1 MPAYTIS
8 IKLEAASNTDYEK
21 LSSELEEKSFQSLKM
36 PVQRSAEVG
45 LSPFICKSG
54 NVSSLLDLSSVVSEA
69 AAHTGKKFVF
79 TIIKDKMKAEMGHH
93 S

>member
-21 LSSELEEKSFQSLKM
+21 LSKELEKKSFQSLQM
-36 PVQRSAEVG
+36 PLPRGVDTG
-45 LSPFICKSG
+45 LLPFICKSG
-54 NVSSLLDLSSVVSEA
+54 NVSSLMDISCVVSKA

-79 TIIKDKMKAEMGHH
+79 TIIKDKMKIDAGY
-93 S
+93 